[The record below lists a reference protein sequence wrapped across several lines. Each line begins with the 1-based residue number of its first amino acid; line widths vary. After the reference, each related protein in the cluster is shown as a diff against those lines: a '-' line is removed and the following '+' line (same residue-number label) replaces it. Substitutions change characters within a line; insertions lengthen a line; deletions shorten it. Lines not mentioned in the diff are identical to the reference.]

1 MKKVTWLIGSALLLV
16 GAGCSSASPEQA
28 SLELTY
34 VLPED
39 GSVTVTKNAVAAG
52 QLVNADALLAQATE
66 CGFARTAEYYLD
78 IENLFKEKTAD
89 QYTFTTTGDYVV
101 PSSWI
106 VTVMPNSPLYSS
118 TASFKQDF
126 DICAAG
132 GDLYPVTAGQ
142 KLCYS
147 QIVAAAVTK
156 RRRNSHTWLRCRSR
170 SNRTNTLSR
179 IAHR

>member
-89 QYTFTTTGDYVV
+89 QYTFTTTGDYAV

-132 GDLYPVTAGQ
+132 GDLYPVTAGSKTLLFSNSCGSGYQ
-142 KLCYS
+142 KDGE
-147 QIVAAAVTK
+147 T
-156 RRRNSHTWLRCRSR
+156 
-170 SNRTNTLSR
+170 RTPGCDVVREVIEPTLSVE
-179 IAHR
+179 